1 MNEKIRSL
9 AGIGHFFN
17 KSSSRMFFH
26 RKTKSLVNF
35 FVALLFLFSVTST
48 NPSSAATPEELK
60 KIDQIAESITKLK
73 TEKNWLEL
81 IQQATQAIAQFPTVP
96 GFFLERAGAYKELKQ
111 FEPALADYRRVRQ
124 ALPNNPLSNLGIA
137 QIFLAQQQ
145 PALAEEALAEGL
157 RIAPTFSNLLHL
169 STLANLQLGR
179 KDLAEQR
186 FSELKRV
193 NPQLAEAVAGGLR
206 ELGLGSAAP
215 TELISTSTYAMSLQ
229 QALKDLRAGNVDA
242 ARKLLGELYAV
253 DRKILF
259 QAGGLGLD
267 SDVVSALYV
276 AEVLQLNLINATTM
290 YGNFDLYSRADD
302 FAYSLYEH
310 YLKTRGSSD
319 SLTVRALS
327 AAVIAHT
334 SFGRMPLALERAT
347 QGLAVAGVG
356 IKPTDTA
363 LMQLALSE
371 LYSQIGKKK
380 DAQLAS
386 LKAQDLL
393 KNNGDQSD
401 DLNLVALVFLQNAL
415 FSMSEFKEAD
425 KISEEVVI
433 KLQQLKRTDTMFAVA
448 QAISRAQILVSL
460 RRGDESN
467 KWNATAFTWLKSSEN
482 LKNRPQSRS
491 LASNLT
497 RMSWISQA
505 FGNYAIAAEQQILA
519 RKILNENLGSD
530 STFTIDSEVTLVPI
544 LIKAGRNDEA
554 LLLSRKVIPKLEAL
568 RSSLDLAE
576 EDRMSVFGRVARAY
590 RDSAFLELDGDPAG
604 SFRAS
609 EQSKARALLESNM
622 VRRAL
627 TSGLL
632 ERADSDKLESLGRN
646 LLALD
651 QQVASARL
659 VGGSTADFEL
669 KRQQI
674 TNEKKLLQKSFLVKY
689 PKYAQLTEVQI
700 SSPSDVAAQIQNN
713 EVFIS
718 YLVTADN
725 LLIYLI
731 NKVGFRVSKVP
742 VRAGMIKD
750 LVASARTYYSGQ
762 APAGDPAIV
771 KGKQAAEQ
779 LSKLIFDPIKSELA
793 VATGLVIAP
802 DESLAMLP
810 FDALDF
816 EGKPLVMNKDVTMIQ
831 SGSLFVLARQELKI
845 ERRFDLDLLAVG
857 GPQYEQSSDE
867 SAAPVA
873 VGQPPATNAKVIK
886 EIAPEQKSK
895 DAQSLFS
902 FIKNTFNLAMTSV
915 KSFFAIQK
923 LEPKEIDVASFVR
936 GNSGDS
942 KVVARAFAELKNRWP
957 ELPGAQQEASEVAAL
972 FPEQSRTIMKG
983 RDASELRLQQL
994 NASGQLA
1001 KYRYLLFST
1010 HGYLSMFEPALSSV
1024 VLSQTN
1030 TTDDADGYVTASE
1043 WAGYRL
1049 NSELIVLSACDTA
1062 VGEVIQGEGITGL
1075 PYAMNVAGNRR
1086 SVLSLWPVADDGTR
1100 EFMVAFFTKIRAGK
1114 AVKTALA
1121 ETKREFIAHKTFS
1134 APVYWAPFVLY
1145 GG

>member
-1 MNEKIRSL
+1 MNEKTKLL
-9 AGIGHFFN
+9 AGTGRRFN
-17 KSSSRMFFH
+17 ESSSVLH
-26 RKTKSLVNF
+26 KKTRSLVNCF
-35 FVALLFLFSVTST
+35 AALLFLFSVTAINLSF
-48 NPSSAATPEELK
+48 AATPEELK
-60 KIDQIAESITKLK
+60 KIDQIAELIKK
-73 TEKNWLEL
+73 NKAEKNWEEL

-96 GFFLERAGAYKELKQ
+96 GFFLERASAYKELKQ
-111 FEPALADYRRVRQ
+111 FEPALTDYRRVRQ
-124 ALPNNPLSNLGIA
+124 ALPNNPLSHLGIA

-145 PALAEEALAEGL
+145 PALAEEALTEGL
-157 RIAPTFSNLLHL
+157 KIAPSFSSLLHL

-179 KDLAEQR
+179 KDLAERR
-186 FSELKRV
+186 FSALKRV
-193 NPQLAEAVAGGLR
+193 NPQFAEAVAGGLR
-206 ELGLGSAAP
+206 ELGLGSAESTA
-215 TELISTSTYAMSLQ
+215 LISTSTYAVSLQ

-242 ARKLLGELYAV
+242 ARKMLAELYAV
-253 DRKILF
+253 DRKTLL
-259 QAGGLGLD
+259 QAGGMGLD

-290 YGNFDLYSRADD
+290 YGDFDLYSRADD

-310 YLKTRGSSD
+310 YLKSRGPAD
-319 SLTVRALS
+319 SLTLRALA

-334 SFGRMPLALERAT
+334 SFGRLPLALERLT
-347 QGLAVAGVG
+347 RG
-356 IKPTDTA
+356 TA
-363 LMQLALSE
+363 LAGNGARPSDAAVVQLAFSN
-371 LYSQIGKKK
+371 LYMAMGRKKE
-380 DAQLAS
+380 AQFAALRT
-386 LKAQDLL
+386 QELL
-393 KNNGDQSD
+393 KNNTGQTE
-401 DLNLVALVFLQNAL
+401 DLNLLSLSFLQNAL
-415 FSMSEFKEAD
+415 FSMSDAKNAEKVSDELTT
-425 KISEEVVI
+425 
-433 KLQQLKRTDTMFAVA
+433 KLQQLKLTNTIFAA
-448 QAISRAQILVSL
+448 DNALIKAQILIFLGKTDASI
-460 RRGDESN
+460 
-467 KWNATAFTWLKSSEN
+467 KWNETGFTWLKSVPS
-482 LKNRPQSRS
+482 LKSRPQHRNVASTTS
-491 LASNLT
+491 KMSWLAS
-497 RMSWISQA
+497 A
-505 FGNYAIAAEQQILA
+505 FGNHDIAAKLQEHAVLV
-519 RKILNENLGSD
+519 LNDSLGAGAPV
-530 STFTIDSEVTLVPI
+530 TTISEVNLVPA
-544 LIKAGRNDEA
+544 LIKASRLGDA
-554 LLLSRKVIPKLEAL
+554 LTLSRKIVPKLEAL
-568 RSSLDLAE
+568 RSDLDLAV

-590 RDSAFLELDGDPAG
+590 RDSAFLELDGDPTR

-627 TSGLL
+627 ASGVL

-659 VGGSTADFEL
+659 VGQSTVDAEL

-674 TNEKKLLQKSFLVKY
+674 TNEKKTLERSFLVKY
-689 PKYAQLTEVQI
+689 PKYAKLSDVQI
-700 SSPSDVAAQIQNN
+700 SSPTDVAALIQTN

-725 LLIYLI
+725 LLIYVI
-731 NKVGFRVSKVP
+731 NKGGFRALKVP
-742 VRAGMIKD
+742 VRAGAIKD

-762 APAGDPAIV
+762 VPVGDPAIV

-779 LSKLIFDPIKSELA
+779 LIKLIFDPIKSELA
-793 VATGLVIAP
+793 TATGLVIAP

-845 ERRFDLDLLAVG
+845 ERKFDLDLLAVG
-857 GPQYEQSSDE
+857 GPQYEQVGGE
-867 SAAPVA
+867 LEIPVA
-873 VGQPPATNAKVIK
+873 IGQPPTTNAKVIK
-886 EIAPEQKSK
+886 ENVPEQNSK
-895 DAQSLFS
+895 DVSSLFS
-902 FIKNTFNLAMTSV
+902 FIKNTFNLAMTNV
-915 KSFFAIQK
+915 KSFFAIK
-923 LEPKEIDVASFVR
+923 KVEPKEIDVASFVR
-936 GNSGDS
+936 GSGGDS

-957 ELPGAQQEASEVAAL
+957 ELPGAQQEVTEVAAL
-972 FPEQSRTIMKG
+972 FPEQNRTVIKG

-1062 VGEVIQGEGITGL
+1062 VGEIIQGEGITGL
-1075 PYAMNVAGNRR
+1075 PYAMSVAGNRR
-1086 SVLSLWPVADDGTR
+1086 SVLTLWPVADDGTR

-1121 ETKREFIAHKTFS
+1121 ETKREFITHKTFS
-1134 APVYWAPFVLY
+1134 APIYWAPFVLY